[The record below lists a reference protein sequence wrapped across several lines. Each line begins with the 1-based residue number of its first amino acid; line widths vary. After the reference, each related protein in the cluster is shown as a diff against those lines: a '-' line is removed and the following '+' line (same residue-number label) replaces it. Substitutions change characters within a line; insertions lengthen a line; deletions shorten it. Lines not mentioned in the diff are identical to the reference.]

1 MNTPNRIALAALVV
15 LVAVLAFGFFSR
27 NAIKPASFKAF
38 YCAGQAIDSRANP
51 YRVEPLRTC
60 EHRVSKEEFPSY
72 AVEPAP
78 LPGYALAPWAVLARL
93 PFDAAVKVYVVLSIA
108 ALGAIGIGIATLTR
122 LPLAWATL
130 PFVAQWFL
138 NIRYGEIPPFA
149 TAGIVLCA
157 WALRERRWWL
167 AAFSAALVATEPHL
181 AVPIWIA
188 LLLFAARV
196 RMPLVVVGLGL
207 AVVDVAIGGPRQA
220 IDYFSHVL
228 PLQALSEVH
237 ANDQFSLTHQ
247 LALLN
252 VNDSFALFVGSV
264 SYIVMLVIGLG
275 AAWRLSAVN
284 GSADYLALAPP
295 AFVLLG
301 GTFVHDLQYMAALPL
316 AVVQLAR
323 RESTVLG
330 ISTLLLSITWSSGLS
345 RIALLVAG
353 ASAAGVAWIYSHK
366 RSLWLRVASACIALI
381 VLAAAFAL
389 NLRPLPAQSEP
400 GSTTTPTVSSTAW
413 APAAWRAYL
422 EATPSRSEPSP
433 IDLER
438 RIPIWLAMLL
448 LLFDSLASTFRRAQ
462 PLTPQ
467 LAGTKARGLTAG

>member
-1 MNTPNRIALAALVV
+1 MNAPNRIALAALVV

-27 NAIKPASFKAF
+27 NAIEPASFKAF
-38 YCAGQAIDSRANP
+38 YCAGQAIDNRANP

-60 EHRVSKEEFPSY
+60 EHRVSKEAFPSY

-78 LPGYALAPWAVLARL
+78 LPGYVLAPWAILARL
-93 PFDAAVKVYVVLSIA
+93 PFGAAEKVYVALSVV
-108 ALGAIGIGIATLTR
+108 ALGAIGMGIAALTR

-157 WALRERRWWL
+157 WALHERRWWL
-167 AAFSAALVATEPHL
+167 AALSAALVASEPHL
-181 AVPIWIA
+181 AAPVWIA
-188 LLLFAARV
+188 LLLFATRV
-196 RMPLVVVGLGL
+196 RMPLVVVGLAL
-207 AVVDVAIGGPRQA
+207 AVVDAAIGGPRQA

-252 VNDSFALFVGSV
+252 ISDSLALLLGSV
-264 SYIVMLVIGLG
+264 SYIVMFGIGLS
-275 AAWRLSAVN
+275 AAWRLSAVTGN
-284 GSADYLALAPP
+284 DDYLALAPP

-301 GTFVHDLQYMAALPL
+301 GTFVHDLQFMAALPL

-323 RESTVLG
+323 RQSKVVG
-330 ISTLLLSITWSSGLS
+330 VSALLLSIPWASGLS

-353 ASAAGVAWIYSHK
+353 ASAAGVAWIYSHE
-366 RSLWLRVASACIALI
+366 RSVWLRIGSACVTLV
-381 VLAAAFAL
+381 VLAAAFTL
-389 NLRPLPAQSEP
+389 NLRPLPPQLEQA
-400 GSTTTPTVSSTAW
+400 STTPVISATAW
-413 APAAWRAYL
+413 APTAWLAYL
-422 EATPSRSEPSP
+422 EATSTRSRPSA

-438 RIPIWLAMLL
+438 KMPIWLAMIL

-462 PLTPQ
+462 PLAPQ
-467 LAGTKARGLTAG
+467 LAGAKPRRLTAG

>member
-1 MNTPNRIALAALVV
+1 MNTPNRIALVALVV
-15 LVAVLAFGFFSR
+15 LVAVIIFGFFSH
-27 NAIKPASFKAF
+27 NAIEPASFKAF
-38 YCAGQAIDSRANP
+38 YCAGLAVDNRANP

-60 EHRVSKEEFPSY
+60 EHRVSKEQFPSY

-93 PFDAAVKVYVVLSIA
+93 PFGTAVKVYVALSIG
-108 ALGAIGIGIATLTR
+108 ALGAIGIGIAALTR
-122 LPLAWATL
+122 LPLVWATL

-157 WALRERRWWL
+157 WALHERRWWS
-167 AAFSAALVATEPHL
+167 AAFGAALIALEPHL
-181 AVPIWIA
+181 AAPVWIA
-188 LLLFAARV
+188 LLLFSARV
-196 RMPLVVVGLGL
+196 RMPLVVVGMALV
-207 AVVDVAIGGPRQA
+207 VVDLAIGGPRQA

-247 LALLN
+247 LALLSM
-252 VNDSFALFVGSV
+252 NDSAALFFGTA
-264 SYIVMLVIGLG
+264 SYIVMLVVGVA
-275 AAWRLSAVN
+275 AAWRLSAVT

-330 ISTLLLSITWSSGLS
+330 VSALLLSITWSSGLS
-345 RIALLVAG
+345 KIALVVAG
-353 ASAAGVAWIYSHK
+353 ASAGGIAWIYSRQH
-366 RSLWLRVASACIALI
+366 SLWFRVATTSITL
-381 VLAAAFAL
+381 VVVAAAFAL
-389 NLRPLPAQSEP
+389 NLRPQPQSELAP
-400 GSTTTPTVSSTAW
+400 STPIVSSTAW
-413 APAAWRAYL
+413 APTAWLAYL
-422 EATPSRSEPSP
+422 EATPSRSRPSA

-438 RIPIWLAMLL
+438 KIPIWLAMIL
-448 LLFDSLASTFRRAQ
+448 LLFDSLASTFRRTQ
-462 PLTPQ
+462 PLAPQ
-467 LAGTKARGLTAG
+467 LAGTKRRGLTAG